1 MSLISLARKLQ
12 GLDRLLP
19 LRFRLPLRYRMQSLI
34 GALEPEIG
42 LLPELLRDHRGRVA
56 LDVGANVGIYAYAL
70 ARLGMRVHA
79 FEPQPYCCTVVDAW
93 ARARGGV
100 TVHNSGVGE
109 SEGDLT
115 LHIPIVDGAPVPTRA
130 SFQRLEQE
138 QIELNVPVVTL
149 DGIGVSDVAFI
160 KIDVEGFELQ
170 VLRGATRLLREWR
183 PILLVEIDRNRLQRS
198 AFDDLFLLLAAHGY
212 RGHLYIDGRLQPCG
226 ESPWN
231 APAECYNFI
240 FLAIETRAPAE
251 A

>member
-1 MSLISLARKLQ
+1 MSLTSLARKLQ

-19 LRFRLPLRYRMQSLI
+19 LRFRLPLRYRVQSLI
-34 GALEPEIG
+34 GALEPEIA
-42 LLPELLRDHRGRVA
+42 LLPELLQDRRGRVA

-93 ARARGGV
+93 AKAKGDV

-115 LHIPIVDGAPVPTRA
+115 LHIPIVDGTPVPTRA

-138 QIELNVPVVTL
+138 QTQLRVPVVTL
-149 DGIGVSDVAFI
+149 DGIGISDVAFI

-170 VLRGATRLLREWR
+170 VLRGANRLLQEWR
-183 PILLVEIDRNRLQRS
+183 PILLVEIDRTRLEHS
-198 AFDDLFLLLAAHGY
+198 AFDELFLLLSGHGY
-212 RGHLYIDGRLQPCG
+212 RSHLYIDGRLQPCG
-226 ESPWN
+226 ENPWN
-231 APAECYNFI
+231 APPEYYNFI
-240 FLAIETRAPAE
+240 FLASE